1 MRLLFKTKDV
11 LPLFKRIK
19 ETKEDLLFVK
29 DEGIYLMT
37 KGEKPAYAISYSPN
51 VVGLFDRC
59 KAAVGGDDFC
69 DHMPQPT
76 VMVDNILALGNK
88 IEFFAI
94 EFTPETIE
102 LNYTY

>member
-1 MRLLFKTKDV
+1 MKLLFKTKEV
-11 LPLFKRIK
+11 LPLFKKIK

-37 KGEKPAYAISYSPN
+37 KDANPAYAISYSPN
-51 VVGLFDRC
+51 VIGLFDRC
-59 KAAVGGDDFC
+59 KAAVGGNDFC
-69 DHMPQPT
+69 DHMPQT
-76 VMVDNILALGNK
+76 VKTIDDILQLGDK
-88 IEFFAI
+88 INFFAI